1 VQGRGQESHGG
12 LSTMGIL
19 EMNPESIPLSLLRIQ
34 LMLLLAACGVG
45 SQIADTLI
53 PKAKVLAQI
62 KVELLSTK
70 VALARRQY
78 NRTILDRIIVGPNLV
93 S

>member
-1 VQGRGQESHGG
+1 
-12 LSTMGIL
+12 
-19 EMNPESIPLSLLRIQ
+19 
-34 LMLLLAACGVG
+34 MLLLAACGVG

>member
-1 VQGRGQESHGG
+1 VQLGS
-12 LSTMGIL
+12 L

-53 PKAKVLAQI
+53 PKVKVLAQI
-62 KVELLSTK
+62 KVEPLSTK